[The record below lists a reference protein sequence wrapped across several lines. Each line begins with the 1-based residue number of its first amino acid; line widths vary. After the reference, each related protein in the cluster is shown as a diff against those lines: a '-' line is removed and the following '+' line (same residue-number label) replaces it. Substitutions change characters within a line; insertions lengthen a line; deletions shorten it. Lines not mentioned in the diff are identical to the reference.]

1 MEMRQGKSCIPSP
14 STYACMTPRSLAP
27 ALSLAH
33 LLVMILQTGNQ
44 LILLATNFELA
55 LLQLLLQLGDLQA
68 LQCFR
73 PCSYGDLRENKT
85 GVSAER

>member
-1 MEMRQGKSCIPSP
+1 MQFSP
-14 STYACMTPRSLAP
+14 SSQACMIPMSLTP
-27 ALSLAH
+27 ALLLVH

-55 LLQLLLQLGDLQA
+55 FLQLLLQLGNLQP

-73 PCSYGDLRENKT
+73 PCGPPNQ
-85 GVSAER
+85 ERCTC